1 MTSFGSRLL
10 SALAERGPL
19 CVGIDPHPGLLGSWG
34 LDDDVD
40 GLERFSR
47 GVVDALA
54 ADVAVL
60 KPQSAFFERFG
71 AKGIAVLEQVVADAR
86 AAGALVLLDVKRGD
100 IGSTVAAY
108 AAAYLDPASP
118 LAADAVTA
126 SPYLGYGA
134 LSPLVDTAREHDRGV
149 FVLALTSNPEGAAVQ
164 RAVAG
169 DSTVAQ
175 QIVDAAAADNAVD
188 TAVDSA
194 AAAPLGPVGLV
205 IGATVGRLGVDV
217 SALHGPV
224 LVPGLGAQG
233 GTPADLRRL
242 FGTLPGVLPSASRS
256 VLGAGPDPIALLTAA
271 RVQVDELRAA
281 GIGIQTHA

>member
-1 MTSFGSRLL
+1 MSSFGSRLL

-19 CVGIDPHPGLLGSWG
+19 CVGIDPHPGLLRSWG

-108 AAAYLDPASP
+108 AAAYLDPSGP

-134 LSPLVDTAREHDRGV
+134 LSPLVETAREHDRGV
-149 FVLALTSNPEGAAVQ
+149 FVLALTSNPEGASVQ
-164 RAVAG
+164 RAVTG

-175 QIVDAAAADNAVD
+175 QIVDAAAADNA
-188 TAVDSA
+188 
-194 AAAPLGPVGLV
+194 AAAPLGPVGVV
-205 IGATVGRLGVDV
+205 IGATVGTLGVDV

-242 FGTLPGVLPSASRS
+242 FGTMPGVLPSASRS

-271 RVQVDELRAA
+271 RVQVDDLHAA
-281 GIGIQTHA
+281 GIGVQTHV

>member
-1 MTSFGSRLL
+1 MSSFGSRLL

-19 CVGIDPHPGLLGSWG
+19 CVGIDPHPGLLRSWG

-108 AAAYLDPASP
+108 AAAYLDPSGP

-134 LSPLVDTAREHDRGV
+134 LSPLVETAREHDRGV
-149 FVLALTSNPEGAAVQ
+149 FVLALTSNPEGASVQ
-164 RAVAG
+164 RAVTG

-175 QIVDAAAADNAVD
+175 QIVDAAAADNA
-188 TAVDSA
+188 
-194 AAAPLGPVGLV
+194 AAAPLGPVGVV
-205 IGATVGRLGVDV
+205 IGATVGTLGVDV

-242 FGTLPGVLPSASRS
+242 FGTMPGVLPSASRS

-271 RVQVDELRAA
+271 RVQVEDLHAA
-281 GIGIQTHA
+281 GIGVQTHV

>member
-1 MTSFGSRLL
+1 MSSFGSRLL

-19 CVGIDPHPGLLGSWG
+19 CVGIDPHPGLLRSWG
-34 LDDDVD
+34 LGDDVD

-71 AKGIAVLEQVVADAR
+71 ARGIAVLEQVVADAR
-86 AAGALVLLDVKRGD
+86 AAGAIVLLDVKRGD

-108 AAAYLDPASP
+108 AAAYLDPAGP
-118 LAADAVTA
+118 LAADAMTA

-134 LSPLVDTAREHDRGV
+134 LAPLVETAREHDRGV
-149 FVLALTSNPEGAAVQ
+149 FVLALTSNPEGASVQ
-164 RAVAG
+164 RATAG

-175 QIVDAAAADNAVD
+175 QIVDAAAADNAG
-188 TAVDSA
+188 AE
-194 AAAPLGPVGLV
+194 PLGPVGLV
-205 IGATVGRLGVDV
+205 MGATIGTLGVDV
-217 SALHGPV
+217 STLHGPV

-242 FGTLPGVLPSASRS
+242 FGAMPGVLPSASRS

-271 RVQVDELRAA
+271 RVQVDDLRAA
-281 GIGIQTHA
+281 GIGVRTHV